1 MTATPTHPVE
11 GRRPAASLQPAAPP
25 GRTAPR
31 GRSVRRALPLAPAV
45 VLLLLF
51 MLGPVLWSVY
61 GSFTNA
67 ALSGTA
73 ASAPRFIG
81 VDNYVALLTD
91 PDFPNAFWLTVV
103 FLIVSAVIGQNFL
116 GLGIALM
123 TANAPKTVRSIVAT
137 TVVTAWVL
145 PEIVAA
151 FACYAFFSRDGTLN
165 ALTSVVGIA
174 PVEWLFSYPLA
185 AVILANIWRGTAFSM
200 MIYEAALNDVAP
212 EITEAAVID
221 GAGGWKRLIYVTI
234 PMIRNSISTNLMLIT
249 LQTLSVFTLI
259 FVMTSGG
266 PNQRS
271 STLPLFAY
279 AEAFGLGKIGYGT
292 AIATV
297 MLLLGA
303 IFSFLYIRVLK
314 PGGTS

>member
-1 MTATPTHPVE
+1 MTATPTRTGGAGRPPQAA
-11 GRRPAASLQPAAPP
+11 RRPAAA
-25 GRTAPR
+25 GRTPTAR
-31 GRSVRRALPLAPAV
+31 RSLRRAVPLVPAV
-45 VLLLLF
+45 VLLALF
-51 MLGPVLWSVY
+51 MLGPVIWSVY

-67 ALSGTA
+67 SLSGTA
-73 ASAPRFIG
+73 ASSPRFVG
-81 VDNYVALLTD
+81 LDNYSALITD
-91 PDFPNAFWLTVV
+91 PDFPNALWLTVV
-103 FLIVSAVIGQNFL
+103 FLLLSAVIGQNFL
-116 GLGIALM
+116 GLGLALL
-123 TANAPKTVRSIVAT
+123 TAAAPKAVRSIVAT

-151 FACYAFFSRDGTLN
+151 FACYAFFSSDGTLN
-165 ALTSVVGIA
+165 RMLAAVNA
-174 PVEWLFSYPLA
+174 EPVDWLFTYPMA
-185 AVILANIWRGTAFSM
+185 AVILANTWRGTAFSM

-221 GAGGWKRLIYVTI
+221 GAGGWKRLTYVTV

-271 STLPLFAY
+271 TTLPIFAY

-297 MLLLGA
+297 MLLIGA
-303 IFSFLYIRVLK
+303 VFSILYIRVLK
-314 PGGTS
+314 PGDNS

>member
-1 MTATPTHPVE
+1 MTTTPARPVQE
-11 GRRPAASLQPAAPP
+11 GRPRN
-25 GRTAPR
+25 APR
-31 GRSVRRALPLAPAV
+31 PTPPYGRPSPKGRSARRAVPLVPAV

-51 MLGPVLWSVY
+51 MLGPVLWSIW

-67 ALSGTA
+67 ALSGRA
-73 ASAPRFIG
+73 ASEPHFVGIE
-81 VDNYVALLTD
+81 NYVALLTD
-91 PDFPNAFWLTVV
+91 PDFPNAVWLTVI

-116 GLGIALM
+116 GLGLALL
-123 TANAPKTVRSIVAT
+123 TATAPKIVRSIVST

-151 FACYAFFSRDGTLN
+151 FACYAFFSNDGTLN
-165 ALTSVVGIA
+165 TLTGFVGFE
-174 PVEWLFSYPLA
+174 PVEWLFAYPLA
-185 AVILANIWRGTAFSM
+185 AVILANVWRGTAFSM

-271 STLPLFAY
+271 TTLPLFAY

-297 MLLLGA
+297 MLLIGA
-303 IFSFLYIRVLK
+303 LFSFLYIRVLK
-314 PGGTS
+314 PGGAS

>member
-1 MTATPTHPVE
+1 MTTTPARPLREDGPPTV
-11 GRRPAASLQPAAPP
+11 RPAPSS
-25 GRTAPR
+25 GRPVPR
-31 GRSVRRALPLAPAV
+31 GRAARRAIPLAPAV

-51 MLGPVLWSVY
+51 MLGPVLWSIW

-67 ALSGTA
+67 SLSGRA
-73 ASAPRFIG
+73 ASEPRFVG
-81 VDNYVALLTD
+81 LDNYVALLSD
-91 PDFPNAFWLTVV
+91 PDFPNAVWLTVV

-116 GLGIALM
+116 GLGLALL
-123 TANAPKTVRSIVAT
+123 TATAPKIVRSIVAT

-151 FACYAFFSRDGTLN
+151 FACYAFFSSDGTLN
-165 ALTSVVGIA
+165 TLTASVGLE
-174 PVEWLFSYPLA
+174 PVEWLFAYPLA
-185 AVILANIWRGTAFSM
+185 SVILANIWRGTAFSM

-221 GAGGWKRLIYVTI
+221 GAGGWKRLIFVTI

-297 MLLLGA
+297 MLLIGA
-303 IFSFLYIRVLK
+303 VFSFLYIRVLK
-314 PGGTS
+314 PGDTA

>member
-1 MTATPTHPVE
+1 MTTTARPVQE
-11 GRRPAASLQPAAPP
+11 GRPRTARSTPPP
-25 GRTAPR
+25 GRPAPK
-31 GRSVRRALPLAPAV
+31 GRSVRRAIPLVPAV
-45 VLLLLF
+45 ILLLLF
-51 MLGPVLWSVY
+51 MLGPVLWSVW

-67 ALSGTA
+67 SLSGRA
-73 ASAPRFIG
+73 ASEPRFIG

-91 PDFPNAFWLTVV
+91 PDFPNAVWLTVI

-116 GLGIALM
+116 GLGLALL
-123 TANAPKTVRSIVAT
+123 TAAAPKFVRSIVAT

-151 FACYAFFSRDGTLN
+151 FACYAFFSEEGTLN
-165 ALTSVVGIA
+165 ALTGFVGLE
-174 PVEWLFSYPLA
+174 PVAWLFAYPLM

-271 STLPLFAY
+271 TTLPLFAY

-297 MLLLGA
+297 MLLIGA
-303 IFSFLYIRVLK
+303 VFSFLYIRILK
-314 PGGTS
+314 PGGTT

>member
-1 MTATPTHPVE
+1 MV
-11 GRRPAASLQPAAPP
+11 
-25 GRTAPR
+25 
-31 GRSVRRALPLAPAV
+31 PAV
-45 VLLLLF
+45 LLLLLF
-51 MLGPVLWSVY
+51 MLGPVLWSIW

-67 ALSGTA
+67 ALSGSA
-73 ASAPRFIG
+73 ASEPRFIG

-91 PDFPNAFWLTVV
+91 PDFPNAVWLTVV
-103 FLIVSAVIGQNFL
+103 FLLVSAVIGQNFL
-116 GLGIALM
+116 GLGLALLM
-123 TANAPKTVRSIVAT
+123 AKAPKAVRSVVGT
-137 TVVTAWVL
+137 TVVAAWVL

-151 FACYAFFSRDGTLN
+151 FACYAFFSSDGTLN
-165 ALTSVVGIA
+165 ALTGLAGIE
-174 PVEWLFSYPLA
+174 PVEWLFAYPMI

-221 GAGGWKRLIYVTI
+221 GAGSWKRLAYVTI

-271 STLPLFAY
+271 TTLPLFAY

-303 IFSFLYIRVLK
+303 VFSFLYIRVLK
-314 PGGTS
+314 PGGSS

>member
-1 MTATPTHPVE
+1 MTATPTQPVRDRRPRNPARSTLPA
-11 GRRPAASLQPAAPP
+11 GRRAA
-25 GRTAPR
+25 R
-31 GRSVRRALPLAPAV
+31 GRSARRALPLAPAV
-45 VLLLLF
+45 LLLLLF
-51 MLGPVLWSVY
+51 MLGPILWSIW

-67 ALSGTA
+67 ALSGRA
-73 ASAPRFIG
+73 ASQPRFVG
-81 VDNYVALLTD
+81 VDNYVALVTD
-91 PDFPNAFWLTVV
+91 PDFPNALWLTVV
-103 FLIVSAVIGQNFL
+103 FLLASAVIGQNFL
-116 GLGIALM
+116 GLALALM
-123 TANAPKTVRSIVAT
+123 TANAPKIIRSIVAT

-151 FACYAFFSRDGTLN
+151 FACYAFFSSDGTLN
-165 ALTSVVGIA
+165 ALTGVVGLE
-174 PVEWLFSYPLA
+174 PVEWLFTYPLA
-185 AVILANIWRGTAFSM
+185 AVVLANIWRGTAFSM

-221 GAGGWKRLIYVTI
+221 GAGGWKRLAFVTI

-271 STLPLFAY
+271 TTLPLFAY

-303 IFSFLYIRVLK
+303 VFSFLYIRVLK
-314 PGGTS
+314 PGGNA

>member
-1 MTATPTHPVE
+1 MTATPAKPVQE
-11 GRRPAASLQPAAPP
+11 GRSQRLRPTPPPRRPAPK
-25 GRTAPR
+25 
-31 GRSVRRALPLAPAV
+31 GRSVRRAIPLVPSAL
-45 VLLLLF
+45 LLLLF
-51 MLGPVLWSVY
+51 MLGPVLWSVW

-67 ALSGTA
+67 SLSGRA
-73 ASAPRFIG
+73 ASEPEFIG
-81 VDNYVALLTD
+81 LDNYVALFTD
-91 PDFPNAFWLTVV
+91 PDFPNALWLTLV

-116 GLGIALM
+116 GLGLAML
-123 TANAPKTVRSIVAT
+123 TATAPKIVRSIVAT

-151 FACYAFFSRDGTLN
+151 FACYAFFSNDGTLN
-165 ALTSVVGIA
+165 TLTGFVGLE
-174 PVEWLFSYPLA
+174 PVAWLFAYPLT

-212 EITEAAVID
+212 EVTEAALID
-221 GAGGWKRLIYVTI
+221 GAGGWKRIIYVTI

-271 STLPLFAY
+271 TTLPLFAY

-297 MLLLGA
+297 MLLIGA
-303 IFSFLYIRVLK
+303 VFSFLYIRVLK
-314 PGGTS
+314 PGDNA

>member
-1 MTATPTHPVE
+1 
-11 GRRPAASLQPAAPP
+11 
-25 GRTAPR
+25 
-31 GRSVRRALPLAPAV
+31 
-45 VLLLLF
+45 
-51 MLGPVLWSVY
+51 MLGPVLWSVW

-67 ALSGTA
+67 ALSGRA
-73 ASAPRFIG
+73 ASEPRFVG
-81 VDNYVALLTD
+81 LDNYVALLGD
-91 PDFPNAFWLTVV
+91 PDFPNAVWLTVV
-103 FLIVSAVIGQNFL
+103 FLLVSAVIGQNFL
-116 GLGIALM
+116 GLGLALL
-123 TANAPKTVRSIVAT
+123 TATAPKIVRSVVAT

-151 FACYAFFSRDGTLN
+151 FACYAFFSSDGTLN
-165 ALTSVVGIA
+165 ALTGFVGLE
-174 PVEWLFSYPLA
+174 PVEWLFAYPLA

-221 GAGGWKRLIYVTI
+221 GAGGWKRLIFVTI

-297 MLLLGA
+297 MLLIGA
-303 IFSFLYIRVLK
+303 VFSFLYIRVLK
-314 PGGTS
+314 PGDAT

>member
-1 MTATPTHPVE
+1 MTITPARPTLPS
-11 GRRPAASLQPAAPP
+11 GRPAPK
-25 GRTAPR
+25 
-31 GRSVRRALPLAPAV
+31 GRSVRRTIPLVPAA

-51 MLGPVLWSVY
+51 MLGPVLWSVW

-67 ALSGTA
+67 ALSGRA
-73 ASAPRFIG
+73 ASEPRFVG
-81 VDNYVALLTD
+81 LDNYVALFTD
-91 PDFPNAFWLTVV
+91 PDFPNAVWLTVI

-116 GLGIALM
+116 GLGLALL
-123 TANAPKTVRSIVAT
+123 TATAPKIVRSIVAT

-151 FACYAFFSRDGTLN
+151 FACYAFFSGDGTLN
-165 ALTSVVGIA
+165 VLTGFLGLE
-174 PVEWLFSYPLA
+174 PVEWLFAYPLA

-249 LQTLSVFTLI
+249 LQTLSAFTLI

-271 STLPLFAY
+271 TTLPLFAY

-297 MLLLGA
+297 MLLIGA
-303 IFSFLYIRVLK
+303 VFSFLYIRVLK